1 MQRKEERPAER
12 EKARH
17 GDILLPVNSYHCL
30 VPGTYRELALH
41 WHEEMEITLI
51 REGNSNYRIGQSDF
65 LAEEGDILLIPPFC
79 THSASEIPGR
89 TMVSDSLVFH
99 LDLLGAK
106 EQDLSASKYLRPLA
120 EGQLQLP
127 EVIRRGEEG
136 YEEIREVFLGLH
148 PAMCG
153 SRRRA
158 AACTRTG
165 SSSRQC
171 CSIFRNTAARRSGWR
186 SSLT

>member
-51 REGNSNYRIGQSDF
+51 REGSSNYRIGQSDF

-127 EVIRRGEEG
+127 EVIRRGDKG
-136 YEEIREVFLGLH
+136 YEEIREMLLGALGTFLNRPPFYELYRYG
-148 PAMCG
+148 G
-153 SRRRA
+153 NGDQ
-158 AACTRTG
+158 TG
-165 SSSRQC
+165 
-171 CSIFRNTAARRSGWR
+171 F
-186 SSLT
+186 L

>member
-51 REGNSNYRIGQSDF
+51 REGSSNYRIGQSDF

-79 THSASEIPGR
+79 TFWAPRSRIC
-89 TMVSDSLVFH
+89 
-99 LDLLGAK
+99 
-106 EQDLSASKYLRPLA
+106 LRPNIC
-120 EGQLQLP
+120 
-127 EVIRRGEEG
+127 VRWRK
-136 YEEIREVFLGLH
+136 
-148 PAMCG
+148 G
-153 SRRRA
+153 S
-158 AACTRTG
+158 
-165 SSSRQC
+165 
-171 CSIFRNTAARRSGWR
+171 CSC
-186 SSLT
+186 LK